1 MSVAPR
7 SAPAISLVAHLRTF
21 VRGTAGTGAA
31 VAARTAGALLLS
43 KLLALYGG
51 PGGLTQLAQLQNL
64 MALFGALP
72 TDGVQLGA
80 TTYLAPLRPGSPR
93 FGLWLGAAAWLIASL
108 VGGAGLLLLLFGG
121 PAWPA
126 GRALV
131 FAGAML
137 VITLQALVGVT
148 LLVAG
153 RRTGYVVLTT
163 VLSALGPAA
172 VAALLALGQPLSRV
186 LLGYVVGQALTGGL
200 ALRLASRAGL
210 LRGWPGR
217 FWPSHVALRELTK
230 FLLMALGNLLFGR
243 VVEYAVRAYLMAHFA
258 PSATDLWQAVVKL
271 SDNYTLVAIAVLNT
285 VFYPR
290 LAALAAAPAEQ
301 RRYVGTVAGLLA
313 LVLAGGLGV
322 LYVVRQPLLTWLF
335 APRLAAAA
343 PLLAPQLLGDWA
355 KFLSWVFQYTLLVRA
370 RPLAY
375 LAMQAGGV
383 MLYTSLLVNIL
394 PRLGL
399 PGMVITHAV
408 HYSLMLLISAAWFY
422 FGQASGRQQ

>member
-1 MSVAPR
+1 M
-7 SAPAISLVAHLRTF
+7 
-21 VRGTAGTGAA
+21 RGTAGTGVA
-31 VAARTAGALLLS
+31 VAARAAGALLLS

-93 FGLWLGAAAWLIASL
+93 YGLWLGAAAWLVALLIG
-108 VGGAGLLLLLFGG
+108 VAGLLLLVFGG

-137 VITLQALVGVT
+137 
-148 LLVAG
+148 LVAG
-153 RRTGYVVLTT
+153 QSLLGVALLAARRRGAYVLLTA
-163 VLSALGPAA
+163 VLSALGPGA
-172 VAALLALGQPLSRV
+172 VAALLALGQPLGRV
-186 LLGYVVGQALTGGL
+186 LLGYVVGQALTFGL
-200 ALRLASRAGL
+200 AWWLARGAGL

-217 FWPSHVALRELTK
+217 GWPARVALRGLAR

-243 VVEYAVRAYLMAHFA
+243 AVEYVVRAYLIGHFA
-258 PSATDLWQAVVKL
+258 PAATDLWQTVVKL
-271 SDNYTLVAIAVLNT
+271 SDNYTLVVVAVLNT

-290 LAALAAAPAEQ
+290 LAALATAPAEQ
-301 RRYVGTVAGLLA
+301 RRYVGSVAGLLA
-313 LVLAGGLGV
+313 AGLAAGLGV
-322 LYVVRQPLLTWLF
+322 VYALRQPLLALLF

-355 KFLSWVFQYTLLVRA
+355 RCVSWVFQYTLLVRGQA
-370 RPLAY
+370 LPY

-383 MLYTSLLVNIL
+383 LLYTSLLVNIL
-394 PRLGL
+394 PRMGL
-399 PGMVITHAV
+399 PGMVITHAT
-408 HYSLMLLISAAWFY
+408 HYGLMLLISATWFY
-422 FGQASGRQQ
+422 FGGRGKR

>member
-1 MSVAPR
+1 MPAAPL
-7 SAPAISLVAHLRTF
+7 PTPTISLKAHLRTF
-21 VRGTAGTGAA
+21 VRGTAGTGVA

-80 TTYLAPLRPGSPR
+80 TSYLAPLRPGSPR
-93 FGLWLGAAAWLIASL
+93 HGLWLGAAAWLVLGLI
-108 VGGAGLLLLLFGG
+108 GGAGLLLLLLGG
-121 PAWPA
+121 PTWPA

-131 FAGAML
+131 FTGAM
-137 VITLQALVGVT
+137 

-153 RRTGYVVLTT
+153 QSLLGVALLAARRRGAYVLLTT

-172 VAALLALGQPLSRV
+172 VAALLALGQPLARV
-186 LLGYVVGQALTGGL
+186 LLGYVVGQALTFGL
-200 ALRLASRAGL
+200 ALGLARRAGL

-217 FWPSHVALRELTK
+217 GWPGRVALRGLAR

-243 VVEYAVRAYLMAHFA
+243 VVEYVVRAYLIGHFA
-258 PSATDLWQAVVKL
+258 PAATDLWQAVAKL
-271 SDNYTLVAIAVLNT
+271 SDNYSLVVIAVLNT

-313 LVLAGGLGV
+313 VGLAAGLGL
-322 LYVVRQPLLTWLF
+322 LYALRQPVLTLLF

-343 PLLAPQLLGDWA
+343 ALLGPQLLGDWA
-355 KFLSWVFQYTLLVRA
+355 KFVSWVFQYLLLVRGRA
-370 RPLAY
+370 LPY
-375 LAMQAGGV
+375 LAMQAGATL
-383 MLYTSLLVNIL
+383 LYTSLLVNIL

-399 PGMVITHAV
+399 PGMVVTHAT
-408 HYSLMLLISAAWFY
+408 HYGLMLVLSAGWFY
-422 FGQASGRQQ
+422 FGKPRGKR